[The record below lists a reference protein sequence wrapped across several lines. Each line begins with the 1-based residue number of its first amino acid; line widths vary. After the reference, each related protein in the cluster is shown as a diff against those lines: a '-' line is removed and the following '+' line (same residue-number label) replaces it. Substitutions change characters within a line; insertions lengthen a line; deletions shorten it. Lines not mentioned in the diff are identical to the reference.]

1 VPLGPDPSLRS
12 VVVRL
17 PPQREAPSDRTA
29 PPAAPPQ
36 RSATVIPK
44 DPPPVGKRNQLAVAA
59 GTILPLLAVVVLI
72 IALPAHGAKPTPV
85 TAVAT
90 DADAQFD
97 LRALAAAQETNLT
110 ATTLY
115 TTDTDALEAAGYRPR
130 PGRTVTINAGIN
142 PKDGYCLVGTAGGAA
157 PWHLY
162 DSAQGGL
169 ISATFSSEELARQ
182 ACSDAS
188 ITTYLPIS

>member
-1 VPLGPDPSLRS
+1 MAPA
-12 VVVRL
+12 
-17 PPQREAPSDRTA
+17 EATP
-29 PPAAPPQ
+29 PPAPPPQ
-36 RSATVIPK
+36 RSVTVVPR
-44 DPPPVGKRNQLAVAA
+44 DPPPASKRNQLAVAA

-72 IALPAHGAKPTPV
+72 IALPAHGAKQPAPV
-85 TAVAT
+85 ALVAT

-110 ATTLY
+110 ATTVY

-130 PGRTVTINAGIN
+130 PGRAVTIKAGIN
-142 PKDGYCLVGTAGGAA
+142 PKDGYCLVGTAGGDA

-169 ISATFSSEELARQ
+169 ISATFGSEELARQ
-182 ACSDAS
+182 ACSDTS
-188 ITTYLPIS
+188 ITTYLTIS